1 MSDFDIVNNKAAVR
15 ARQLAAVEEKYGR
28 GVRAAIED
36 YLAML
41 TPDYYL
47 WLANLY
53 DPGEY
58 GEDGTPAGGGFYYS
72 SSARDTAG
80 FLPDIESTR
89 MVLTF
94 LTNTGML
101 VGDTAEAFPERIGRE
116 IVAFA
121 RSLQSPENGYFYHP
135 QWGTEVTMGRLSRD
149 LYNSEAVLNRFHE
162 APLYDTPQG
171 TKGILGAPRAVVAA
185 EESGADIW
193 PEHLKTVDAFHAY
206 LDGLAKDIRTRSY
219 PIGHTLSE
227 QAFQLINRDKVGL
240 ETGEFVG
247 LDADG
252 CAVGGF
258 VAAYRDFFDG
268 LQLENG
274 LWEEG
279 TPEEGTATYDAVNG
293 LMKISNGYSRL
304 GLTLPRA
311 EAAMRAALSVALLEW
326 EDAKGS
332 KPTESVKVFN
342 PLVCINNVLRVFK
355 DDPEATARLRALITE
370 NAERLIRVTMKKVS
384 AFKKPDGSYG
394 YRIGKNQVKSQN
406 CIAAIEGIDEGDVN
420 GGNIAYNSTRRELWG
435 VLDIDVQIFFE
446 DDMEKFIDTVSKRK
460 HIVK

>member
-1 MSDFDIVNNKAAVR
+1 MDNLKRSSAEIR
-15 ARQLAAVEEKYGR
+15 AEQLADVERRYGK
-28 GVRAAIED
+28 GVREAIED

-41 TPDYYL
+41 TPDYYV

-58 GEDGTPAGGGFYYS
+58 DEDGSPKGGGFYYS
-72 SSARDTAG
+72 NSARDTAG

-89 MVLTF
+89 MVFTF

-116 IVAFA
+116 IVAFTK
-121 RSLQSPENGYFYHP
+121 SLQSPENGYFYHP
-135 QWGTEVTMGRLSRD
+135 QWGTDVTMGRLSRD
-149 LYNSEAVLNRFHE
+149 LYNSEAMLSRFHE
-162 APLYDTPQG
+162 SPLYDTPQG
-171 TKGILGAPRAVVAA
+171 TKGTLGAPSVLASADK
-185 EESGADIW
+185 EQSGDIW
-193 PEHLKTVDAFHAY
+193 PEHLKSIDAFRAY
-206 LDGLAKDIRTRSY
+206 LDGFRAEIGTKSY

-240 ETGEFVG
+240 ESGEFDG

-252 CAVGGF
+252 VAKGGF
-258 VAAYRDFFDG
+258 AAAYRDFFNG

-274 LWEEG
+274 LW
-279 TPEEGTATYDAVNG
+279 EEGTATYDAVNG

-311 EAAMRAALSVALLEW
+311 EEAMRSALSVALLEW

-332 KPTESVKVFN
+332 RPTESVKVFN

-355 DDPEATARLRALITE
+355 DDADTTDRLRALIAE
-370 NAERLIRVTMKKVS
+370 NAERLIRVTKSKVS
-384 AFKKPDGSYG
+384 KFKKPDGSYG
-394 YRIGKNQVKSQN
+394 YRIDRNQVKSQN
-406 CIAAIEGIDEGDVN
+406 CVAAVAGIDEGDVN
-420 GGNIAYNSTRRELWG
+420 GGNIAYNSTRRELWA
-435 VLDIDVQIFFE
+435 VLGIDVRIFFE
-446 DDMEKFIDTVSKRK
+446 EDMAVFLDIVKNRR